1 MIVSVAMA
9 VLLVVGTVVLFRLQ
23 RGQDRTLAVT
33 FLLFSATI
41 VANVD
46 PLYRWLDPLVGGR
59 NVVTVVSDCL
69 MVAGTSALLW
79 GVAKAVGA
87 GWPWLRAAIVVVFAV
102 VVVVVVTAFV
112 ALEQPPTTTTFM
124 LVAGD
129 QPAAAV
135 YSIAQ
140 TAHLGVAL
148 GATGVICLLRLRE
161 ARTAVDLVGLW
172 LLVVGGVF
180 GVVRMV
186 TVTVMDVAH
195 VVGRLDVTRALA
207 LPYDVTT
214 PGAVL
219 CVATGMLLLVV
230 GHRLS
235 RHRRARR
242 VDAALARLGPLHAR
256 VGTDNAYPATRDAAT
271 RLSRTIVEINDGAR
285 RARQSLGDQ
294 ERADLAEAEAALE
307 DPGRAAESRTP
318 PQRSGHV
325 PEQDSTSRPSA
336 V

>member
-1 MIVSVAMA
+1 MIVSVTMA
-9 VLLVVGTVVLFRLQ
+9 VVLVVGTVVLARLQ

-41 VANVD
+41 VTNVD
-46 PLYRWLDPLVGGR
+46 PLYRWLDPLLGGR
-59 NVVTVVSDCL
+59 NIVTVVSDCL
-69 MVAGTSALLW
+69 LVAGTSTLLW

-87 GWPWLRAAIVVVFAV
+87 AWPWLRTTIVVVFAV
-102 VVVVVVTAFV
+102 VVVVVATAFV
-112 ALEQPPTTTTFM
+112 VLDEPSTTTTFM

-140 TAHLGVAL
+140 TVYLGVAL
-148 GATGVICLLRLRE
+148 AATGVICVLRLRE

-172 LLVVGGVF
+172 LLVLGGVF

-195 VVGRLDVTRALA
+195 VVGRIDVTRALS

-219 CVATGMLLLVV
+219 CAASGMLLLVI
-230 GHRLS
+230 GHQLS
-235 RHRRARR
+235 RRRRARR
-242 VDAALARLGPLHAR
+242 VDAALARLTPLHER
-256 VGTDNAYPATRDAAT
+256 IGTDNAYPATEDPAT

-285 RARQSLGDQ
+285 RSRQVLDGED
-294 ERADLAEAEAALE
+294 RAALA
-307 DPGRAAESRTP
+307 AAESALADAGRRT
-318 PQRSGHV
+318 
-325 PEQDSTSRPSA
+325 
-336 V
+336 